1 MRHSWLKFPG
11 LLGAF
16 VLVLALAAP
25 AHAVDWSAYI
35 DHSAPA
41 RAASTQAPAK
51 TSRAKVG
58 KRGSKKIAKAKSK
71 SKSKAKVK
79 ARAKKKPRRK

>member
-41 RAASTQAPAK
+41 RATSTQAPAK
-51 TSRAKVG
+51 ASRTKVA
-58 KRGSKKIAKAKSK
+58 KRGNKKVAKAKAKSK
-71 SKSKAKVK
+71 SKVK

>member
-35 DHSAPA
+35 DHSPA
-41 RAASTQAPAK
+41 RATPTQAPAK
-51 TSRAKVG
+51 TSRAKVA
-58 KRGSKKIAKAKSK
+58 KRGSKKVA
-71 SKSKAKVK
+71 KAKVK
-79 ARAKKKPRRK
+79 ARVKKKKARRK